1 VWRGLDRKKQ
11 GTGIREQG
19 SEKAEHR
26 KKGTSGMG
34 EAEGTG
40 VLRCAQDDSKNKQH
54 QEQKQIPFGMTT
66 KKSNDKEQATARAG
80 TDVTAVRSGSRGSD
94 LRVLWVGISR
104 CRGSDGLES
113 ETE

>member
-54 QEQKQIPFGMTT
+54 QEQKQIPFGDDNQEKQRQRTGNG
-66 KKSNDKEQATARAG
+66 KGGNGCDCGSEWLAG
-80 TDVTAVRSGSRGSD
+80 ERSASLMGRD
-94 LRVLWVGISR
+94 FKV
-104 CRGSDGLES
+104 
-113 ETE
+113 